1 MLKRMKKLSLILFP
15 IAIISAIIGLNSC
28 SEELPDSG
36 ESVVTPVIVGL
47 LDKSDSLHYIKVTR
61 SFAGNN
67 NALIVA
73 QIADSSYYEDV
84 EVKVEEYTPNNGSGP
99 LVLRRT
105 WTLRDTIL
113 TNKEPGAFYSPN
125 QKVYYYKTDV
135 YNSLNPPSDISSDPT
150 LALKPN
156 ATYKFV
162 AVVNG
167 GEYTVNAETKLV
179 DDVTITYPLNLAPYS
194 FASYTGN
201 AFNSYSTTNC
211 KANIGNSE
219 KSSQVVD
226 ARIKITIREYF
237 AGVPVDKSFFWKIG
251 ELNGSAIT
259 SDIVTLPA
267 LGQNFYTI
275 VKQNVTTDPTI
286 DKRQLISMVLTY
298 TGGTD
303 ELSKYILVNK
313 PSTSL
318 AQNKPI
324 YTNVTCSDGR
334 QALGIFSSR
343 NKSVQTKTESS
354 GTRAISVAS
363 MRQLCTGSITGSL
376 LFCSQNAGD
385 SGESYFCN

>member
-1 MLKRMKKLSLILFP
+1 MKKLSLILFP
-15 IAIISAIIGLNSC
+15 VAIISAIIGLNSC
-28 SEELPDSG
+28 SEELPFAG
-36 ESVVTPVIVGL
+36 ESVVTPVVVGL

-67 NALIVA
+67 NALVVA

-113 TNKEPGAFYSPN
+113 TNKEPGAFYAPN
-125 QKVYYYKTDV
+125 QKVYYYKTEV
-135 YNSLNPPSDISSDPT
+135 YNSSNPPSDISSDPT

-219 KSSQVVD
+219 ESSQVVD

-275 VKQNVTTDPTI
+275 IKQNVTTDPTI
-286 DKRQLISMVLTY
+286 DKRQLISLVLTY

-343 NKSVQTKTESS
+343 NKSVQPKTESS
-354 GTRAISVAS
+354 GSRAISVAS
-363 MRQLCTGSITGSL
+363 MRQLCTGSITGNL

-385 SGESYFCN
+385 GSESYFCN